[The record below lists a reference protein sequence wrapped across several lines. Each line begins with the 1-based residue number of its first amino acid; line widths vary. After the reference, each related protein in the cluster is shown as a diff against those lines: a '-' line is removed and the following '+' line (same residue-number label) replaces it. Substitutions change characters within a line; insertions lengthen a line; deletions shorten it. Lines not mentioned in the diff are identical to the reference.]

1 MSSVS
6 GATRKKVQRK
16 FKIRGFTLKV
26 DALEEVLSFLSRFQ
40 DAENEALDL
49 LLDEIDNESRNLS
62 LSLSQLVSVFKSL
75 AIPATSIQTHISSL
89 LILISFLLFDEWQ

>member
-62 LSLSQLVSVFKSL
+62 LSLNWFQYSNHLRFL
-75 AIPATSIQTHISSL
+75 AHSSKHT
-89 LILISFLLFDEWQ
+89 FLLY